1 VNPIKHSTMMFLEL
15 LAIPGRVRKHP
26 TPAAKDDQRQESA

>member
-1 VNPIKHSTMMFLEL
+1 MFLEL

-26 TPAAKDDQRQESA
+26 TPAATDDRRQASA

>member
-1 VNPIKHSTMMFLEL
+1 MMFLEL

-26 TPAAKDDQRQESA
+26 TPAAKDDQRQASA

>member
-1 VNPIKHSTMMFLEL
+1 MMFGEL

-26 TPAAKDDQRQESA
+26 TPGLNAGDRRASA